1 MSKREGE
8 MSDQGSHYILGW
20 ILREEKTAEFIYNL
34 YLEKGKYIKAI
45 EFDLHVQRL
54 KKRLRVEC

>member
-1 MSKREGE
+1 

-20 ILREEKTAEFIYNL
+20 IPREEKTAEFIYNL
-34 YLEKGKYIKAI
+34 YLEKGEYIKAI

-54 KKRLRVEC
+54 KKRLQDYVFSVS